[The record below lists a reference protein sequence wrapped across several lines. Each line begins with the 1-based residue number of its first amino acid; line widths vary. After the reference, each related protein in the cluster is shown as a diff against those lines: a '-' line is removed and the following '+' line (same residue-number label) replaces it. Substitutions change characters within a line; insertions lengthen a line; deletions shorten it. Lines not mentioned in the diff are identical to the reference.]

1 LNGIVHLIQYRFNR
15 IKHIFNEFFNG
26 KKKYLQLNSFFG
38 MKSNTFE
45 LDIEWIEIQFNMIDI
60 QDVI

>member
-1 LNGIVHLIQYRFNR
+1 MNFSM
-15 IKHIFNEFFNG
+15 E

-60 QDVI
+60 QDVIWNQFQFW